1 MDGASGKSFREKMM
15 VNTTLIDF
23 DFSMNG
29 FELDDS
35 RAIQDYLKRNKAAY
49 DAERLKEWR
58 ERKKML
64 HEDEQLKELYL

>member
-1 MDGASGKSFREKMM
+1 MDNTTLLSLNLSNNNMDGASGKSFREKMM

-35 RAIQDYLKRNKAAY
+35 RAI
-49 DAERLKEWR
+49 
-58 ERKKML
+58 
-64 HEDEQLKELYL
+64 